1 MYKEKV
7 YAWIEESDKRE
18 IMELLDAVV
27 GRFRELYND
36 RELVV
41 LSLPKGEARQ
51 LALDRITEMLRK
63 EP

>member
-1 MYKEKV
+1 MNKDKV

-51 LALDRITEMLRK
+51 LVLDRITEMLRK

>member
-1 MYKEKV
+1 MYKDKV